1 MLFRSVPQ
9 RRTFICGTD
18 IGIGISRC
26 TAIVHSSFMPQKLL
40 SNPVQPSASVSSIGN
55 RESGNSQG
63 NTVNSKRGIS
73 PPAASKRK
81 RKALISM
88 DPEEVQED
96 HLESYRPIYDSETGE
111 GTRPTTSYLAPQSS
125 LLDYVFVSSSPPSND
140 SLLVQT
146 VTTSD
151 SKIPVP
157 TVEPP
162 LSNGTKLKPRSAASN
177 TINKFWKLIDEEN
190 YFQPFSKKAGRIDEL
205 CLRGGD
211 YGA

>member
-1 MLFRSVPQ
+1 
-9 RRTFICGTD
+9 
-18 IGIGISRC
+18 
-26 TAIVHSSFMPQKLL
+26 MPQKLL
-40 SNPVQPSASVSSIGN
+40 SNPVQPSASVSSLGN
-55 RESGNSQG
+55 RESGSSQG

-73 PPAASKRK
+73 PAAASKRK
-81 RKALISM
+81 RKALSSV

-96 HLESYRPIYDSETGE
+96 HLELNRPIYDSETGE
-111 GTRPTTSYLAPQSS
+111 GTRPTVSYLAPQSS
-125 LLDYVFVSSSPPSND
+125 LFDYVFVSSSPPSND

-146 VTTSD
+146 VITSD
-151 SKIPVP
+151 SKTPVP

-162 LSNGTKLKPRSAASN
+162 VSNSTKLKPRSVVSN

-211 YGA
+211 YGASAPTSILPPFLRIFI